1 MNLSKKDIQLIL
13 LTFIIIGGSIVTIIL
28 GTKNLGV
35 SIFENKNPDFPLA
48 LFSYFISIMGFIW
61 TAIKFDFLRHF
72 HRIVKIWITLLLIYL
87 LSIIALL
94 IFGVRDQGLLFILE
108 GLGTLIAFGIL
119 QINFLF
125 MYFKNRKIKEK

>member
-72 HRIVKIWITLLLIYL
+72 HKIVETWITLLLIYI